1 MASPFPTL
9 SRRGF
14 LRLGAGAALASTCP
28 LSAVRADGVRE
39 FSLSLAP
46 ASVQLAPPPF
56 PATPV
61 WAFNGSVPGP
71 EIRVKRGE
79 RVRIRVRNGLDQ
91 ETTVHWHGLRIPNHV
106 DGVPYLTQ
114 VPIAPGDEYVYEFA
128 PPDAGTYWY
137 HPHTNTAE
145 QIGRGL
151 YGPLIVEETEPVSVD
166 REATWVLDDWR
177 LTRDATIKDDFHNP
191 ADFARAGRLG
201 STITVNGRVP
211 APFAVRSGERVR
223 LRLVNSANARIFS
236 LRFQNL
242 APQIVALDGQPVEPF
257 TPPGGAIQLAPAQRA
272 DLVLDMQGDPGS
284 RSQVLDT
291 FYPQAPYKLLDIA
304 YSDER
309 PLRESPLDAPVRLPP
324 NGVPTPDLSESM
336 REDVIIEGGDMGQLD
351 EASLRGRDVS
361 VSELFLLGKMW
372 AINGIAG
379 FRTVMPPLFTVPR
392 GRTCVL
398 HFKNLTAWPHPM
410 HLHGH
415 HFKVLAHDGDA
426 SNVGTWRDTVQLG
439 PGEHAQAAF
448 VADNPGD
455 WLFHCHINTHAEAG
469 MMTVVRVA

>member
-1 MASPFPTL
+1 MTHSPPTL

-14 LRLGAGAALASTCP
+14 LRIGAGAVLAGGLAP
-28 LSAVRADGVRE
+28 WRLSAGGLRE
-39 FSLSLAP
+39 FQLRLEP

-61 WAFNGSVPGP
+61 WAFNGTVPGP
-71 EIRVKRGE
+71 EIRIRQGE
-79 RVRIRVRNGLDQ
+79 RVRVRVRNGLAQ
-91 ETTVHWHGLRIPNHV
+91 ETTVHWHGLRVPNRV

-114 VPIAPGDEYVYEFA
+114 VPIAPGEEYVYEFA
-128 PPDAGTYWY
+128 PPDAGTFWY
-137 HPHTNTAE
+137 HPHVNTSE

-151 YGPLIVEETEPVSVD
+151 YGPLIVEEAEPLVVD
-166 REATWVLDDWR
+166 REVTWVLDDWR
-177 LTRDATIKDDFHNP
+177 LTREATIKDDFHNP
-191 ADFARAGRLG
+191 TDFARAGRLG
-201 STITVNGRVP
+201 STITVNGRAP
-211 APFAVRSGERVR
+211 EPFAVRSGERVR
-223 LRLVNSANARIFS
+223 LRLINSANARIFS
-236 LRFQNL
+236 LRFQNHS
-242 APQIVALDGQPVEPF
+242 PRIVALDGQPVEPF
-257 TPPGGAIQLAPAQRA
+257 TPRGGAVQLAPAQRA
-272 DLVLDMQGDPGS
+272 DLVLDMGGDPGS
-284 RSQVLDT
+284 RSAVLDT
-291 FYPQAPYKLLDIA
+291 FYPQAPYKLLDLA
-304 YSDER
+304 YTDER
-309 PLRESPLDAPVRLPP
+309 ALRGSPLDAPVRLAP
-324 NGVPTPDLSESM
+324 NPVPEPDLAESS

-351 EASLRGRDVS
+351 AASLQGRDTS

-415 HFKVLAHDGDA
+415 HFKVIAHDGDQ
-426 SNVGTWRDTVQLG
+426 SDIGTLRDTVHLG

-469 MMTVVRVA
+469 MMAVVRVT